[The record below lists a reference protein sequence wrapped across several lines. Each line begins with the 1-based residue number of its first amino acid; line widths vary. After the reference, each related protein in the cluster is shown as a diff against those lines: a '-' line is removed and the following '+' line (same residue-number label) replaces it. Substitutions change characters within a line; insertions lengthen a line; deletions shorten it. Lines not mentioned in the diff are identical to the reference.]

1 MIWTG
6 NFSVIGCVIGGHCF
20 LFSVGLD
27 SDISHGT
34 ESQRLCQVS
43 QRPESLCGDSGL
55 LETGLDEKE
64 LAVRVLY
71 RLGELSKNPPGG
83 EASKN

>member
-1 MIWTG
+1 MDI
-6 NFSVIGCVIGGHCF
+6 VF

-27 SDISHGT
+27 SDICHRT
-34 ESQRLCQVS
+34 ESQGLCQVS
-43 QRPESLCGDSGL
+43 QRPESSCGDSGL
-55 LETGLDEKE
+55 LETELDEKE

-71 RLGELSKNPPGG
+71 RLAELSKNPPGG